1 MRRKL
6 TITVEEQVYE
16 GLHRR
21 IGRRNISRFLNDLA
35 RPHVLPEAM
44 EEGSRAMA
52 PGGLRETDAAEWAEG
67 LIGDVREAAKRL
79 IDDLPEEASWDDI
92 LYELYVKQK
101 IEAGLKAGEEGRVVP
116 HEDVRR
122 RLLGNAD

>member
-35 RPHVLPEAM
+35 RPHVLPEAL
-44 EEGSRAMA
+44 EEGYRAMA
-52 PGGLRETDAAEWAEG
+52 ADEAREADASEWVEG
-67 LIGDVREAAKRL
+67 LVGDVS
-79 IDDLPEEASWDDI
+79 D
-92 LYELYVKQK
+92 EL
-101 IEAGLKAGEEGRVVP
+101 R
-116 HEDVRR
+116 
-122 RLLGNAD
+122 